1 MINNRPATPTPMAM
15 PGTGLWFH
23 DRPASVATQ
32 SGHGTRRPLAV
43 PGSTHAATTSITTR
57 TPATATAMPSRG
69 ARTRNTARMVPAYS
83 TRARTGAATP
93 RKPVTV
99 TASARIR

>member
-1 MINNRPATPTPMAM
+1 MAM
-15 PGTGLWFH
+15 PGTGLSFH
-23 DRPASVATQ
+23 DRLASVATQ

-43 PGSTHAATTSITTR
+43 PGSTHAATTSITTS

-69 ARTRNTARMVPAYS
+69 ARTRNTARMVPDYS

-93 RKPVTV
+93 RRPVTV